1 MVTLVYFMTS
11 HMQCGVIPQ
20 ASSLILPSQLPVV
33 EETEPIEHPT
43 TGAYQLQLKK
53 SHGGGDEAEAEAEL
67 EERAV
72 ADALNAP
79 ALPTVRSAAPLREP
93 PL

>member
-1 MVTLVYFMTS
+1 M
-11 HMQCGVIPQ
+11 
-20 ASSLILPSQLPVV
+20 ASDLRHPHSPCPSQLPVV

-72 ADALNAP
+72 VDALNAP
-79 ALPTVRSAAPLREP
+79 ALPTVRSAAPLRS
-93 PL
+93 LCGK